1 MLVFMKEETLAKVNA
16 LLAELAREAAP
27 DGSITK
33 SPAVVAISVGL
44 GSGLETARAMR
55 ALLARKRVVGG
66 ENGYRVV
73 SAEPITPGEPLAI
86 VPQRK
91 KRTRAGAEAAATGP
105 LAGVPTYEDV
115 GRAVVDRLISLSRE
129 LSELRAGRGTEER
142 ARMEAAERRSAA
154 AELRAK
160 ELTEK
165 LAMAEANLREVL
177 RAASLAKSSGAATP
191 IDDPEA
197 VAVLRFL
204 QSNEEEGV
212 PEGAPD

>member
-1 MLVFMKEETLAKVNA
+1 MKEETLAKVNA
-16 LLAELAREAAP
+16 LLAELAREAGP
-27 DGSITK
+27 DGAIAK
-33 SPAVVAISVGL
+33 SPALVATTVGL
-44 GSGLETARAMR
+44 SSGLETARAMR

-66 ENGYRVV
+66 ENGYHLV

-91 KRTRAGAEAAATGP
+91 KRSRAAAETAATGP
-105 LAGVPTYEDV
+105 MAGVPTYEDV
-115 GRAVVDRLISLSRE
+115 GRAVVDRLITLGRE

-142 ARMEAAERRSAA
+142 ARMDAAERRAAA

-160 ELTEK
+160 EMQEK

-204 QSNEEEGV
+204 QSSEAAEV
-212 PEGAPD
+212 PEGAPGE